1 MLLVATRYFALIQIC
16 LLFLFALYI
25 VGVLDPQTISRF
37 RSRRSG
43 SKGRVLG
50 SPSTW
55 KSPAPGEDTSQYG
68 EETLGHNNPVARDRG
83 HKNDTIHQGEVEVEV
98 EVEVEDDDQPEKA
111 GTIDEGPKHNQTQ
124 NLLAKARI
132 LIPSILDPANT
143 SIDRMSCPRINTA
156 RYSYLRPA
164 PSMRIEIT
172 RDTRRKYIFTLNL
185 HQCVDLLPRLM
196 GSVVEA
202 IRFLS
207 PQRCGV
213 SIVEGNSDDGTLEVL
228 RLLRKELADMGVA
241 FWLSTSSLN
250 PNESPDRIKYL
261 ALLHNMALEQVLG
274 PPASCHPPIIQEDM
288 DMARSSLQHFK
299 QDDDPEFDDEPHRHI
314 LGKDRKDPANPAA
327 LSPDAT
333 IVFINDILPCAE
345 DLLELVHQRIL
356 QSADMVCALD
366 FRYTNETDPSDAATF
381 YDVWVARTLTGDLF
395 FDIPPSTGGWEHSA
409 HLFPTE
415 PIATRSRF
423 EAGLPFQVFS
433 CWNGAVAFAAR
444 PLVQGTRFRWPM
456 KGECFRG
463 EPQLFCKDLWS
474 AGFGRIAVV
483 PSVNLGYTDMD
494 GRRVKQEKGFVSD
507 FVSKEKEMMLIDW
520 QREPPEQ
527 VKCMPGF
534 KDQTWRSWNESL
546 TGGG

>member
-1 MLLVATRYFALIQIC
+1 MLLVATRYFSLVQIC
-16 LLFLFALYI
+16 LLFLFTLHI
-25 VGVLDPQTISRF
+25 VGVLDPQTLSRF
-37 RSRRSG
+37 RSQRSG
-43 SKGRVLG
+43 SK
-50 SPSTW
+50 
-55 KSPAPGEDTSQYG
+55 
-68 EETLGHNNPVARDRG
+68 
-83 HKNDTIHQGEVEVEV
+83 
-98 EVEVEDDDQPEKA
+98 EVEDEDEDEDEGDDLPEKA
-111 GTIDEGPKHNQTQ
+111 GTMNEGPNNNPTQ

-132 LIPSILDPANT
+132 LIPPILDPDNT
-143 SIDRMSCPRINTA
+143 SIDRMSCPRINTS

-164 PSMRIEIT
+164 PSMRIETT

-202 IRFLS
+202 IRFLG
-207 PQRCGV
+207 PHRCGV

-261 ALLHNMALEQVLG
+261 ALLRNMALEQVLG
-274 PPASCHPPIIQEDM
+274 TPASYHPPITQEDM

-299 QDDDPEFDDEPHRHI
+299 QDDDPEFDNEPPHRHI
-314 LGKDRKDPANPAA
+314 PGTEDPANPA

-345 DLLELVHQRIL
+345 DLLELLHQRIL

-366 FRYTNETDPSDAATF
+366 YRYTDETDPSDAATF
-381 YDVWVARTLTGDLF
+381 YDVWVARALNGDLF

-409 HLFPTE
+409 HLFSTE

-423 EAGLPFQVFS
+423 EAGLPFQVFA

-444 PLVQGTRFRWPM
+444 PLVQEGTRFRWPM
-456 KGECFRG
+456 QGECFQG

-483 PSVNLGYTDMD
+483 PSVNLGYTDMA

-507 FVSKEKEMMLIDW
+507 FVSKEQESKEMMLIDW
-520 QREPPEQ
+520 QREPPEK
-527 VKCMPGF
+527 VKCMPRF
-534 KDQTWRSWNESL
+534 KEQTWRSWNESL
-546 TGGG
+546 ADG

>member
-1 MLLVATRYFALIQIC
+1 MLLVATRYFALVQIC
-16 LLFLFALYI
+16 LLLYI

-37 RSRRSG
+37 RSQRSG
-43 SKGRVLG
+43 SK
-50 SPSTW
+50 
-55 KSPAPGEDTSQYG
+55 
-68 EETLGHNNPVARDRG
+68 
-83 HKNDTIHQGEVEVEV
+83 GEVEVEV
-98 EVEVEDDDQPEKA
+98 EVEVEDDDQPERA

-156 RYSYLRPA
+156 R
-164 PSMRIEIT
+164 
-172 RDTRRKYIFTLNL
+172 
-185 HQCVDLLPRLM
+185 LM

-207 PQRCGV
+207 LQRCGV

-228 RLLRKELADMGVA
+228 RLLRKELAGMGVA

-261 ALLHNMALEQVLG
+261 ALLRNMALEQ
-274 PPASCHPPIIQEDM
+274 
-288 DMARSSLQHFK
+288 
-299 QDDDPEFDDEPHRHI
+299 
-314 LGKDRKDPANPAA
+314 DRKDPANPAA

-345 DLLELVHQRIL
+345 DLFELVHQRIL

-409 HLFPTE
+409 HL
-415 PIATRSRF
+415 
-423 EAGLPFQVFS
+423 
-433 CWNGAVAFAAR
+433 
-444 PLVQGTRFRWPM
+444 PLVQRTRFRWTM
-456 KGECFRG
+456 KGECFQG

-483 PSVNLGYTDMD
+483 LSVNLG
-494 GRRVKQEKGFVSD
+494 RVKQEKGFVSD
-507 FVSKEKEMMLIDW
+507 FVSKGKEMMLIDW